1 MIGWWQFGHRWFL
14 VQWQFIIWPFYLYPL
29 GLNLLWNE
37 FYYGFWH
44 LQCLIVGWFGVWFRK
59 FCASDWQKQIFGSW
73 YWKLNKKKK
82 KKKKSN
88 VWLKE
93 KRVNYTNL
101 PQGFKEWCSLPPILL
116 KMALPSLRSVRKKYS
131 LVTMATNYSIFFN
144 EDSLWRNHGQSRNFL
159 G

>member
-29 GLNLLWNE
+29 GLNLFWNE

-59 FCASDWQKQIFGSW
+59 FCASDWQKQIFGCW
-73 YWKLNKKKK
+73 YWKMFGWMKKGWITLI
-82 KKKKSN
+82 S
-88 VWLKE
+88 LKVS
-93 KRVNYTNL
+93 RNDAPF
-101 PQGFKEWCSLPPILL
+101 PQFYSKWHSPPWDLWERNTVLSQRQQI
-116 KMALPSLRSVRKKYS
+116 
-131 LVTMATNYSIFFN
+131 IQFFFN
-144 EDSLWRNHGQSRNFL
+144 EDSLWCNHGQSSNFL